1 MTTERSKADE
11 RLDEIYRDP
20 PEEFVAGRDRLVK
33 ELRAAGKRDEATAVG
48 KLRRPTEAAW
58 LLNRTALSSPAEVA
72 EFAEASR
79 DLERAQADAIDGGD
93 AEAAGWRAAASR
105 EREAASAVVE
115 VARSIHRDLGRSSN
129 ARVLEL
135 VTETLR
141 AAVGDPE
148 LRQGVTS
155 GRLERQQ
162 SGATL
167 GALASPGVTPAR
179 RRKRPARAGRE
190 VERARR
196 ELKRLEDQLA
206 EAERRRD
213 DLRTSVAEAEADLRA
228 ERTRLEESER
238 AAADLE
244 RRVEDARR
252 SARPG

>member
-1 MTTERSKADE
+1 
-11 RLDEIYRDP
+11 
-20 PEEFVAGRDRLVK
+20 VGGRDRLVK
-33 ELRAAGKRDEATAVG
+33 ELRDAGQRDQAAAIG

-58 LLNRTALSSPAEVA
+58 LLNSAALSSPAEVA

-79 DLERAQADAIDGGD
+79 DLERAQAEAIEGGD

-115 VARSIHRDLGRSSN
+115 VARSIHRELGRSSN
-129 ARVLEL
+129 PRVLEL
-135 VTETLR
+135 VAETLR

-148 LRQGVTS
+148 LRERVRS

-167 GALASPGVTPAR
+167 GALGPSGVAPAR
-179 RRKRPARAGRE
+179 RRKRPAGGGRE

-206 EAERRRD
+206 VAERRRD
-213 DLRTSVAEAEADLRA
+213 DLRTSVAEAEAELRV
-228 ERTRLEESER
+228 ERTKLEDSER
-238 AAADLE
+238 SAADLE

-252 SARPG
+252 SARSS